1 MGGRGEFHQRRPC
14 LPQNLTR
21 WLSYHKCENGRD
33 GGGLRREEKL
43 EGKGACVS
51 KEREGKGGKGGKR
64 GKVVDWRACKALC
77 SPERSIFG
85 ELLLASRLEEQQQEG
100 LGQMGDMHAE
110 NCLKIFGQLKYD
122 AGLIS
127 ALCRQP
133 SLAPWA

>member
-1 MGGRGEFHQRRPC
+1 MGGAGVAVEIR
-14 LPQNLTR
+14 
-21 WLSYHKCENGRD
+21 
-33 GGGLRREEKL
+33 GLRREEKL

-100 LGQMGDMHAE
+100 LGQMG
-110 NCLKIFGQLKYD
+110 G
-122 AGLIS
+122 
-127 ALCRQP
+127 
-133 SLAPWA
+133 